1 MCAANKL
8 KSQDEPREM
17 KEENVLMFSEIKI
30 NTKHDISESDY
41 RQFFF
46 SLAQSAGGST
56 RLRRRRHRRR
66 LRVRREKNGPRE
78 RSLID
83 RSHNSLKAD
92 LCRISMHMT
101 TEHISNGRL
110 SHKHLLSHSSF
121 LRYPLRVHPER
132 SLWGEKKRNEKQHN
146 TER

>member
-56 RLRRRRHRRR
+56 RLRSRRRRRHRRR
-66 LRVRREKNGPRE
+66 LRVRREKKRGKRE
-78 RSLID
+78 EP
-83 RSHNSLKAD
+83 N
-92 LCRISMHMT
+92 
-101 TEHISNGRL
+101 
-110 SHKHLLSHSSF
+110 
-121 LRYPLRVHPER
+121 
-132 SLWGEKKRNEKQHN
+132 
-146 TER
+146 